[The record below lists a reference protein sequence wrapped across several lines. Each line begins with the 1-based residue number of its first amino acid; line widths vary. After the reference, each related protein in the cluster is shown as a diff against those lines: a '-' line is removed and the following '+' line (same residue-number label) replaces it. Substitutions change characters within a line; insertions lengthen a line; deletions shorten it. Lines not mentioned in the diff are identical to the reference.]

1 MSSQYLGYKL
11 HITTPEESARIYT
24 DLQNNKFDCL
34 PNQYLICIDSRG
46 NVIDKFLWTGE
57 YFRSLNYHHIDSSHI
72 GKISPRNLQQELA
85 MDMLQND
92 DITVKCIT
100 GGYGT
105 GKDYLMLGNALDL
118 VMKKG
123 KYEKLLWVRNNID
136 VKDTVP
142 LGALPGTAYQ
152 KLQPWAMV
160 IADHVGGIDAMESM
174 IDSGRIEIC
183 HLGWMR
189 GRDIRNSL
197 VYCTEAENLSSGH
210 MKLLLGR
217 IGDGSCLYINGDYR
231 QVDKKIFETDNGLMT
246 AIDRLKGNPLFGYVK
261 LEKTERSKTAAL
273 ADLLD

>member
-1 MSSQYLGYKL
+1 MQGQYLGYKVYAM
-11 HITTPEESARIYT
+11 TPEESAKIYT
-24 DLQNNKFDCL
+24 NLQANRFGCL
-34 PNQYLICIDSRG
+34 PNEYLICVDCNG

-57 YFRSLNYHHIDSSHI
+57 YFRGLNFKHIDSSYV

-92 DITVKCIT
+92 SITVKCIT

-105 GKDYLMLGNALDL
+105 GKDYLMLGNAIDL
-118 VMKKG
+118 VIKKG
-123 KYEKLLWVRNNID
+123 KYDKLLWVRNNVD

-160 IADHVGGIDAMESM
+160 IADHVGGVDAMESM
-174 IDSGRIEIC
+174 VDSGRIEIC

-217 IGDGSCLYINGDYR
+217 IGEGSCLYINGDYR
-231 QVDKKIFETDNGLMT
+231 QVDKRVFETDNGLMC
-246 AIDRLKGNPLFGYVK
+246 AIDKLKGNHLFGYVK